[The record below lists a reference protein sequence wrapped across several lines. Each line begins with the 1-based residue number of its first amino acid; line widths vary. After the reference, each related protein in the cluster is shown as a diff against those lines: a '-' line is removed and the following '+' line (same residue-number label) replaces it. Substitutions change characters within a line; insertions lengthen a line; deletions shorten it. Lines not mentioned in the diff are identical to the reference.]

1 LLCSSG
7 VTARIE
13 AIKGAEG
20 TTIRLIG
27 QLDAEYLSELKD
39 QIEANGRVVV
49 LQMDEV
55 KLVDVDVVRFLIECE
70 LQGIELLGC
79 SAYIREWIARE
90 RNRAN

>member
-1 LLCSSG
+1 

-13 AIKGAEG
+13 PIKGADG
-20 TTIRLIG
+20 TIIRLIG
-27 QLDAEYLSELKD
+27 QLDAEYLSELKN
-39 QIEANGRVVV
+39 QIEANERVVV
-49 LQMDEV
+49 LEMNEV

-90 RNRAN
+90 RDSAK